1 MEKGSLSQESK
12 DLLLR
17 DLCARLPYG
26 VVMTNIKLRETHY
39 PLTTEDLHDAMF
51 DDDWDDVPYL
61 HPMSSMTEEE
71 KSAYWKT
78 QWVYQADYCEPEY
91 FDGINSYD
99 WLNKNMFDFRGLIE
113 KGLAISTEE
122 FNPYKE

>member
-1 MEKGSLSQESK
+1 MTQEDK
-12 DLLLR
+12 DLLLK

-61 HPMSSMTEEE
+61 RPLSTMTDEEGNE
-71 KSAYWKT
+71 LVVEQTYASREDNMIAK
-78 QWVYQADYCEPEY
+78 
-91 FDGINSYD
+91 FD
-99 WLNKNMFDFRGLIE
+99 WLNAHHFDFRNLIGL
-113 KGLAISTEE
+113 GLALEVPVDMYNS
-122 FNPYKE
+122 KKK